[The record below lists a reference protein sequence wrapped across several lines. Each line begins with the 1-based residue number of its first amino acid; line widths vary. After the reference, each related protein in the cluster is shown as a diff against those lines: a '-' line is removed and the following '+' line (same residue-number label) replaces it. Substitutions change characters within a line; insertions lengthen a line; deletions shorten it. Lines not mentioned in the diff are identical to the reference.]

1 MPRGTRVYDRRVNLT
16 RRSLLA
22 AAPVAPLL
30 LQAGTETLT
39 GKGRLKSAICAYS
52 YRKELQSKAL
62 SYEDVVRMAADWGVG
77 GLDMTV
83 YWFPNTEDSFLLP
96 LKRLAY
102 RSGVEI
108 YSISVRTN
116 MCQPTPELQAKEIGE
131 MRKWVD
137 VAAKLGAGHIRV
149 FGGNVPKGS
158 TEDQAADM
166 VVKVLSE
173 AGQYAASKGVI
184 LGLENHG
191 GITDTAD
198 RMVQIVKKVDSPW
211 VAVNLDTGNFRTKV
225 YEQIAQLVPYAAN
238 VQVKA
243 DVVEDKVRKESDWDR
258 VASMLVKQG
267 YKGYLAVE
275 YEAAEDVKTAMPKM
289 LARLNSV
296 IQKTA

>member
-1 MPRGTRVYDRRVNLT
+1 MNFSRRHLLAT
-16 RRSLLA
+16 PLA
-22 AAPVAPLL
+22 AATALS
-30 LQAGTETLT
+30 AATETST

-52 YRKELQSKAL
+52 YRNELSKKTM
-62 SYEDVVRMAADWGVG
+62 SYEDLVRMASDWGVE
-77 GLDMTV
+77 GLDLTV
-83 YWFPNTEDSFLLP
+83 YWFPSVEDSFLLP

-116 MCQPTPELQAKEIGE
+116 MVQPTADLQQKELVE
-131 MRKWVD
+131 MRKWID
-137 VAAKLGAGHIRV
+137 AAAKLGAGHIRV
-149 FGGNVPKGS
+149 FGGNVPKGN
-158 TEDQAADM
+158 TEEQAVEW

-173 AGQYAASKGVI
+173 AGQYAASRGVI

-191 GITDTAD
+191 GITDKAD
-198 RMVQIVKKVDSPW
+198 RIVEIVKKVDSPW

-225 YEQIAQLVPYAAN
+225 YEQISQLVPYAAA

-243 DVVEDKVRKESDWDR
+243 EVVEDGQRKESDWDR
-258 VASMLVKQG
+258 VAGMLVKQG

-275 YEAAEDVKTAMPKM
+275 YEAKEDVKTAMPKM

-296 IQKTA
+296 IRKSV

>member
-1 MPRGTRVYDRRVNLT
+1 VNFSRRHLLAT
-16 RRSLLA
+16 PLA
-22 AAPVAPLL
+22 AATALS
-30 LQAGTETLT
+30 AATEIST

-52 YRKELQSKAL
+52 YRNELSKKTM
-62 SYEDVVRMAADWGVG
+62 SYEDLVRMASDWGVE
-77 GLDMTV
+77 GLDLTV
-83 YWFPNTEDSFLLP
+83 YWFPSVEDSFLLP

-116 MCQPTPELQAKEIGE
+116 MVQPTADLQQKELVE
-131 MRKWVD
+131 MRKWID
-137 VAAKLGAGHIRV
+137 AAAKLGAGHIRV
-149 FGGNVPKGS
+149 FGGNVPKGN
-158 TEDQAADM
+158 TEEQAVEW

-173 AGQYAASKGVI
+173 AGQYAASRGVI

-191 GITDTAD
+191 GITDKAD
-198 RMVQIVKKVDSPW
+198 RIVEIVKKVDSPW

-225 YEQIAQLVPYAAN
+225 YEQISQLVPYAAA

-243 DVVEDKVRKESDWDR
+243 EVVEDGQRKESDWDR
-258 VASMLVKQG
+258 VAGMLVKQG

-275 YEAAEDVKTAMPKM
+275 YEAKEDVKTAMPKM

-296 IQKTA
+296 IRKSV

>member
-1 MPRGTRVYDRRVNLT
+1 VNFT

-22 AAPVAPLL
+22 SPWAAALL
-30 LQAGTETLT
+30 PAAAETAS

-52 YRKELQSKAL
+52 YRNELGKKTM
-62 SYEDVVRMAADWGVG
+62 SYEDLVRLASEWGVE
-77 GLDMTV
+77 GLDLTV

-116 MCQPTPELQAKEIGE
+116 MCQPTAELQQKEIAE
-131 MRKWVD
+131 LRKWID

-149 FGGNVPKGS
+149 FGGNVPKGN
-158 TEDQAADM
+158 TEEEAVDW
-166 VVKVLSE
+166 VVKVLGT
-173 AGQYAASKGVI
+173 AGQYAGSRGVI

-191 GITDTAD
+191 GITDKAD
-198 RMVQIVKKVDSPW
+198 RMVEIVKKVDSPW
-211 VAVNLDTGNFRTKV
+211 VAVNLDTGNFRTQV
-225 YEQIAQLVPYAAN
+225 YEQIAKLVPYAAA

-243 DVVEDKVRKESDWDR
+243 EVREDGVAKESDWDR
-258 VASMLVKQG
+258 VAGMLVKQG

-275 YEAAEDVKTAMPKM
+275 YEAKEDVKTAMPKM
-289 LARLNSV
+289 LARLNEV
-296 IQKTA
+296 IKRTA